1 MDGLIDDV
9 FMPTLIY
16 IHGFDS
22 SPQSHKAGLLRHWL
36 AKYRPDVQFIAPDL
50 NVFPQQAAQR
60 LAELMQQ
67 YPQAGLLGSSLGGFY
82 ATWLNQHYGN
92 KAVLINPAVKAY
104 DLLSALLNEQGVYQ
118 TEKGYILTQHQVNEL
133 LALEVDA
140 LHTPERLWLLLQ
152 TGDETLDY
160 HLALAKYPHSPQL
173 VEQGGHHAFDSFEQ
187 HIPSLIEF
195 LTH

>member
-1 MDGLIDDV
+1 
-9 FMPTLIY
+9 MPTLIY
-16 IHGFDS
+16 IHGFNS
-22 SPQSHKAGLLRHWL
+22 SPQSHKAGLLRAWL
-36 AKYRPDVQFIAPDL
+36 AQHRPDIQFIAPDL
-50 NVFPQQAAQR
+50 NMFPEQVADL
-60 LAELMQQ
+60 LATLVRQ
-67 YPQAGLLGSSLGGFY
+67 YPHAGLLGSSLGGFY

-104 DLLSALLNEQGVYQ
+104 DLLSKLLGEQTNYHTGV
-118 TEKGYILTQHQVNEL
+118 GYILTVDHVKQL

-173 VEQGGHHAFDSFEQ
+173 VEQGGNHAFDSFEQ
-187 HIPSLIEF
+187 HIPSIIEF

>member
-36 AKYRPDVQFIAPDL
+36 AKYRPDIQFIAPDL
-50 NVFPQQAAQR
+50 NIFPQQAAQR

-82 ATWLNQHYGN
+82 ATWLQ
-92 KAVLINPAVKAY
+92 
-104 DLLSALLNEQGVYQ
+104 SALWQQSGV
-118 TEKGYILTQHQVNEL
+118 N
-133 LALEVDA
+133 
-140 LHTPERLWLLLQ
+140 
-152 TGDETLDY
+152 
-160 HLALAKYPHSPQL
+160 
-173 VEQGGHHAFDSFEQ
+173 
-187 HIPSLIEF
+187 
-195 LTH
+195 

>member
-36 AKYRPDVQFIAPDL
+36 AKYRPDIQFIAPDL
-50 NVFPQQAAQR
+50 NIFPQQAAQR

-104 DLLSALLNEQGVYQ
+104 DLLGALLNEQGVI
-118 TEKGYILTQHQVNEL
+118 KPKRVIS
-133 LALEVDA
+133 
-140 LHTPERLWLLLQ
+140 
-152 TGDETLDY
+152 
-160 HLALAKYPHSPQL
+160 SPK
-173 VEQGGHHAFDSFEQ
+173 
-187 HIPSLIEF
+187 IM
-195 LTH
+195 

>member
-1 MDGLIDDV
+1 MTNS
-9 FMPTLIY
+9 MPTLIY
-16 IHGFDS
+16 IHGFNS
-22 SPQSHKAGLLRHWL
+22 SPQSHKAGLLRTWL
-36 AKYRPDVQFIAPDL
+36 AQHRPDIQFIAPDL
-50 NVFPQQAAQR
+50 NIFPEQV
-60 LAELMQQ
+60 AELLASLVRQ

-104 DLLSALLNEQGVYQ
+104 DLLSELLGEQKNYHTGV
-118 TEKGYILTQHQVNEL
+118 GYILTVDHVQQL

-173 VEQGGHHAFDSFEQ
+173 VEQGGNHAFDSFEQ
-187 HIPSLIEF
+187 HIPSIIEF